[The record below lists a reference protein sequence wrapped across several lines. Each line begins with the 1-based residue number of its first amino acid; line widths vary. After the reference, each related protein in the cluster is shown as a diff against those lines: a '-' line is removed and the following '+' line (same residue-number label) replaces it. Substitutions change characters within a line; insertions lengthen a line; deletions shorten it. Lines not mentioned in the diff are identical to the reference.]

1 MRSRFHAYARHI
13 YSQSFRTGIRTLK
26 SHAFSSKL
34 TASYVISIRQ
44 ASALPTASFRFHLA
58 MDTLAVQLT
67 ISPCRVRRRLSLPS
81 KSALPGATNKKQVT
95 RESHLLS
102 SKRLY
107 ECLLRLLL

>member
-81 KSALPGATNKKQVT
+81 KSALPGRTTKKG
-95 RESHLLS
+95 LA
-102 SKRLY
+102 
-107 ECLLRLLL
+107 